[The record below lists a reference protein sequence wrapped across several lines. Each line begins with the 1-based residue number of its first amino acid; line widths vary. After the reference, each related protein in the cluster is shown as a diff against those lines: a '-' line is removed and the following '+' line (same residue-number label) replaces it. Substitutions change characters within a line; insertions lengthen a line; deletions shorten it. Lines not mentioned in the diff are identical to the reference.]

1 MRFFQV
7 GPWDQHSG
15 VRGNVAKGMVDLV
28 MCIMLRVVSE
38 TLEPKFHG
46 HCIAASAGK
55 PSPASVT
62 RVIHRQHSIPIELIG
77 NTTTRFMLYP
87 FLERS

>member
-28 MCIMLRVVSE
+28 MCIMLWAVSE
-38 TLEPKFHG
+38 TFELNWPAGSTSTALLRALGNRPLHLLHG
-46 HCIAASAGK
+46 LFIDSIAY
-55 PSPASVT
+55 PS
-62 RVIHRQHSIPIELIG
+62 
-77 NTTTRFMLYP
+77 N
-87 FLERS
+87 

>member
-28 MCIMLRVVSE
+28 MCIMLWVVSE
-38 TLEPKFHG
+38 ALEPNWPAGSTSTAFLRALGNCPLHLLHG
-46 HCIAASAGK
+46 LFINSIAY
-55 PSPASVT
+55 PS
-62 RVIHRQHSIPIELIG
+62 
-77 NTTTRFMLYP
+77 N
-87 FLERS
+87 